1 MDFHGVFIEII
12 TNKAEIEQHPGLGA
26 SKYVSGRVPRALWK
40 N

>member
-12 TNKAEIEQHPGLGA
+12 TNEAYIALRPGLGA
-26 SKYVSGRVPRALWK
+26 SKYVSGRVPRGLWI